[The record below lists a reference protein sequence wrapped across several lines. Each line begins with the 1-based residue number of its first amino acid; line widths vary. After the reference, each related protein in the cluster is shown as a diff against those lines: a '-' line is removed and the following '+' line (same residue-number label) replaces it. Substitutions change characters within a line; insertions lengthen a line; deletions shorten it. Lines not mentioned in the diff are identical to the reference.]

1 MNVAVKYSSGDV
13 YLIEN
18 IIATELEGEEF
29 EKTKEKYGLER
40 YKLVKSIP
48 FTWWGLISRKLTK
61 DGLVSARYCLGET
74 LKDPVRE
81 FLERK

>member
-29 EKTKEKYGLER
+29 EKAKERYGLER

-61 DGLVSARYCLGET
+61 DGLVPAHYCPGET
-74 LKDPVRE
+74 LKDPVKE
-81 FLERK
+81 LLEGK